1 MSTLFQNRQDRTLY
15 VHDGAANY
23 IVAYVFQIIL
33 QFLFSIII
41 IATMTLD
48 ERNAF
53 STTLTYTIIICI
65 VNELSLALTPLSY
78 SKVLGQNYYK
88 DMGFKKK
95 ISILDVVMLIGMT
108 IFLIVAFSP
117 IATWIAEIFINSGYN
132 PKTLSNVVIDS
143 PLTLFLT
150 TIFLAIL
157 PACFEEILYRG
168 MIARAFS
175 RKSYIFAIF
184 MGAFM
189 FAIMHGNPIQFV
201 HQFML
206 GIVCSVVYF
215 ATGSIYASIIVHF
228 TNNFIALVGGYI
240 TYLHPFEIPLYAN
253 ILMVIFGI
261 ILLTILLYVFVVLKN
276 KDATIKGGLKSI
288 EGVFKKT
295 FASNRADYIL
305 EDASKTIEQKS
316 EETGLEE
323 MKEVY
328 TTEMDLR
335 SQDERF
341 KGRRAMIF
349 ALVLSVAMLV
359 INTILGYMS

>member
-48 ERNAF
+48 ERSAF
-53 STTLTYTIIICI
+53 STTITYTIIICI
-65 VNELSLALTPLSY
+65 VNELSIALTPLSY

-108 IFLIVAFSP
+108 VCLIVAFSP
-117 IATWIAEIFINSGYN
+117 IATWVAEIFINSGYD
-132 PKTLSNVVIDS
+132 PKTLSNVVVDS

-261 ILLTILLYVFVVLKN
+261 ILLTILLYVFVVYHN
-276 KDATIKGGLKSI
+276 KDAKIDGKLKSI
-288 EGVFKKT
+288 NAIFKKT
-295 FASNRADYIL
+295 FAQNRPDYAQ
-305 EDASKTIEQKS
+305 EDKALDIDKQV

-323 MKEVY
+323 MKEIYAQEV
-328 TTEMDLR
+328 DLR
-335 SQDERF
+335 SQDE
-341 KGRRAMIF
+341 KLKAKRALIL
-349 ALVLSVAMLV
+349 ANLLAIVMLV
-359 INTILGYMS
+359 VNTVTGYIG